1 MPAVDSIPVGA
12 PIWMDLSTSDIGR
25 AAEFYGGLFGWTVV
39 GGDPAEFGGYS
50 TAMLGDARVAGM
62 MPKMGDA
69 EAEGMPDAW
78 SIYLHTADA
87 PATSAAIAANGG
99 QVILEPMEIG
109 EYGSMALYI
118 DPTGAFIGTW
128 QPNQHDG
135 YQVFGEHG
143 APAWFELMTLDFP
156 AATAFY
162 RMALG
167 VDVADMTGSEHVGD
181 LAYATFTIGGEEYAG
196 IMDANGLM
204 PEGVPSNWLVYF
216 GVDDAEAAAAKAV
229 ELGGSIAAPLAD
241 TPWGRFALLA
251 DPMGAHFAIIGVGS
265 GDEAN

>member
-12 PIWMDLSTSDIGR
+12 PIWLDLSTSDLDR
-25 AAEFYGGLFGWTVV
+25 AADFYGALFGWNVLK
-39 GGDPAEFGGYS
+39 GDQEEFGGYS

-62 MPKMGDA
+62 MPKMGDP
-69 EAEGMPDAW
+69 EAEGMPDVW

-87 PATSAAIAANGG
+87 PATSAAVAANGG
-99 QVILEPMEIG
+99 QVILEAMEVG
-109 EYGSMALYI
+109 EFGTMSVFV
-118 DPTGAFIGTW
+118 DPSGAFFGTW
-128 QPNQHDG
+128 QPNVHDG

-143 APAWFELMTLDFP
+143 APAWFELMTLDFN
-156 AATAFY
+156 AATTFY
-162 RMALG
+162 PAVFGFSLNNM
-167 VDVADMTGSEHVGD
+167 
-181 LAYATFTIGGEEYAG
+181 GGEEGPAYQTFNINGEDHAG

-216 GVDDAEAAAAKAV
+216 GVDDADAAAARAV

-251 DPMGAHFAIIGVGS
+251 DPMGAHFAIIGVGNT
-265 GDEAN
+265 GNN